1 MDNFQIR
8 TDLALEARESV
19 NEEESKLRGVSVEE
33 HYEEEADLRITKVTI
48 DTKNAEKMLGKP
60 MGVYVTMEA
69 PAMVEP
75 DDDYHREISE
85 ALAEEL
91 LKMMPQEQEEQSV
104 LVVGLGNREVT
115 ADALGP
121 QVIDNLLITRHVV
134 KNYGKAAYN
143 CTRMNLVS
151 SIEPGVMAKTGMETA
166 EIISGVVKETGPDV
180 LIVVDALAA
189 RSTRRLNRTIQITNT
204 GIQPGSGVGNHR
216 NALTQETLG
225 VPVIAIGIP
234 TVVDALE
241 KLMSGEKEFDAVKYM
256 GQHRMAFAELN
267 NMYMTGKDID
277 SVVKRVSYTV
287 SEGINIAMEKSF
299 VV

>member
-1 MDNFQIR
+1 METFQIR

-19 NEEESKLRGVSVEE
+19 NEEESRLRGVSVEE
-33 HYEEEADLRITKVTI
+33 HYEEETDIRTTKVTI
-48 DTKNAEKMLGKP
+48 DTKNAEKTLGKP

-91 LKMMPQEQEEQSV
+91 LKMLPQEQEELAV
-104 LVVGLGNREVT
+104 LIVGLGNREVT

-121 QVIDNLLITRHVV
+121 QVVDNLLITRHVV
-134 KNYGKAAYN
+134 RAYGKAAYN

-166 EIISGVVKETGPDV
+166 EIIGGVVKETEPDV
-180 LIVVDALAA
+180 LIAVDALAA
-189 RSTRRLNRTIQITNT
+189 R
-204 GIQPGSGVGNHR
+204 VGNHR
-216 NALTQETLG
+216 NALTKETLG

-234 TVVDALE
+234 TVVDAATIVGDALE
-241 KLMSGEKEFDAVKYM
+241 KLMNGEKEFDAVKYM

-277 SVVKRVSYTV
+277 SVIKRVSYTV
-287 SEGINIAMEKSF
+287 SEGINIAMEKNW
-299 VV
+299 V

>member
-234 TVVDALE
+234 TVGDALE